1 MAAECRSMAAELGD
15 LSTGIPTDETLVG
28 RRSLSAAR
36 ASRLG
41 LQLDPWFVGFS
52 WTALL
57 RKELP
62 APWLPPISEDGAAP
76 SDAEFGPNGVMKDVP
91 FDSTAWAPIFADF
104 GPVRPT
110 PLMPGEVGRTPGAE
124 YSILS

>member
-1 MAAECRSMAAELGD
+1 MY
-15 LSTGIPTDETLVG
+15 TGIPIDETHVA
-28 RRSLSAAR
+28 RWPLSAAR
-36 ASRLG
+36 VSRHG
-41 LQLDPWFVGFS
+41 LPLDPWFAGFS

-62 APWLPPISEDGAAP
+62 APWLPPSTDDGAAP

-91 FDSTAWAPIFADF
+91 FDSTAWEPIFADF

-110 PLMPGEVGRTPGAE
+110 PLLPGEVGRTPEAE
-124 YSILS
+124 YSFLS